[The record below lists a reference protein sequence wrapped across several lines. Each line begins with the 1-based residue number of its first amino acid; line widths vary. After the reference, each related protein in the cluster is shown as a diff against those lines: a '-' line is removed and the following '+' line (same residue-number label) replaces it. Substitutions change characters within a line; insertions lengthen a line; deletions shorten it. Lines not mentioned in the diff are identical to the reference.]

1 MKEFLLSS
9 EFLWSAI
16 GLTSIGG
23 IIAVLWRNT
32 VWEARGI
39 TPEGDVE
46 RLRGGGIAKLLP
58 KSATAWYVIAGVVL
72 AVTIL
77 WMLLITSATPSKSGV
92 WSSSLQSPSVATV
105 VKAVWDYWLW
115 ILVIWGIFIA
125 LIEVNGWPKGLHW
138 VTSGVVVL
146 LFIVLPFI
154 GLVNEPPKP
163 VRSAAT
169 LPSPEACTKS
179 RPCAPL
185 QQADG
190 STEEVLTPVGKSL
203 CFDDSF
209 FANVSR
215 LGYATSYQ
223 GGTEMSPGCTT
234 VSCKMDSFRFTPQ
247 PGVGVPK
254 YWFVREGASRC

>member
-115 ILVIWGIFIA
+115 ILILWGIVAASIA
-125 LIEVNGWPKGLHW
+125 FSGRSKDLQWIPV
-138 VTSGVVVL
+138 GVVVL
-146 LFIVLPFI
+146 LFIVLPF
-154 GLVNEPPKP
+154 
-163 VRSAAT
+163 
-169 LPSPEACTKS
+169 
-179 RPCAPL
+179 
-185 QQADG
+185 
-190 STEEVLTPVGKSL
+190 
-203 CFDDSF
+203 
-209 FANVSR
+209 
-215 LGYATSYQ
+215 
-223 GGTEMSPGCTT
+223 
-234 VSCKMDSFRFTPQ
+234 
-247 PGVGVPK
+247 
-254 YWFVREGASRC
+254 

>member
-1 MKEFLLSS
+1 MNETL
-9 EFLWSAI
+9 A
-16 GLTSIGG
+16 
-23 IIAVLWRNT
+23 
-32 VWEARGI
+32 
-39 TPEGDVE
+39 
-46 RLRGGGIAKLLP
+46 
-58 KSATAWYVIAGVVL
+58 VVL
-72 AVTIL
+72 AIIL
-77 WMLLITSATPSKSGV
+77 SLLLLPFFVISYLRVAGPHSRKMAREQAEVDKKNNRATSEAPVASTASGGRRLERLTPYWPSILIVVVGAAAVYWGFQNTQIRPTDAGSWGQKSWLPLLI
-92 WSSSLQSPSVATV
+92 
-105 VKAVWDYWLW
+105 
-115 ILVIWGIFIA
+115 IWGIFIA
-125 LIEVNGWPKGLHW
+125 LVEVNGWPKGLHW

-154 GLVNEPPKP
+154 GRVNEPPKP